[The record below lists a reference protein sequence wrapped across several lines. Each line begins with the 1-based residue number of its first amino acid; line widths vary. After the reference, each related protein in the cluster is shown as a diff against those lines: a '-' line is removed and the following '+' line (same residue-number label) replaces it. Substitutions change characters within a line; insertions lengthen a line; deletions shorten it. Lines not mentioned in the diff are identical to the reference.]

1 MHHRVQNT
9 HDAATR
15 YQRAK
20 GMSSNPFGENDHEN
34 MGGNENDYESD

>member
-1 MHHRVQNT
+1 MQNA
-9 HDAATR
+9 HDVAAR

-20 GMSSNPFGENDHEN
+20 GMSSSPFGENDNEN

>member
-1 MHHRVQNT
+1 MHHHVQNT
-9 HDAATR
+9 YDAATH

-20 GMSSNPFGENDHEN
+20 GMSFDPFAEIDNEN